1 MDDDV
6 LSLQSRKMSIK
17 SNRLNNPQIIGLS
30 QFNTLPNYNESVLS
44 EIPMTKRNS
53 VESLSNAPSEIGS
66 QNFQQLLSRK
76 QMRKVKN

>member
-1 MDDDV
+1 MPSPSAGLASV
-6 LSLQSRKMSIK
+6 FLRERFKMSIK

-66 QNFQQLLSRK
+66 
-76 QMRKVKN
+76 